1 MGLNS
6 LIKLRLDSG
15 NLLQKLKK
23 ITEGSQKVEKA
34 VKRMNNKAA
43 NSVVKFN
50 RMGKAA
56 ATAAPKMRT
65 LGKAVGAALG
75 PLALVGG
82 AIAVVTTGFKTLA
95 DQDFAEAKLKSLKV
109 DVDALIPSLKGISE
123 ELQGQASVVELTQG
137 AYDVASAGYIK
148 AADAAAVLKA
158 SSMGATGG
166 FSDLNTVAN
175 ATTSVLNAYGL
186 SAQQAESV
194 VDKFIQTQNDG
205 KIVVAE
211 YANNIGKV
219 ASAAAGLNIPLEE
232 VNTIIAQSTASGVQA
247 EVAFTGLKGALAR
260 LASGQANKALSDVGV
275 EITAASLASDGLI
288 GTLRKIEESGAD
300 VGLIFKAL
308 GTESAPALLPVLNNL
323 TKAEE
328 LLKNQV
334 NSAGAAKDAQKLAA
348 DTINGAWKQ
357 IGTTL
362 KNAFSDQSEFGDAF
376 KETLLAINE
385 LLKFTIK
392 LLTPILKFLGQM
404 ATKLFEITDRIGNFI
419 NAAKNF
425 KVPGFNQAETQNF
438 ATPESKAASKIVGA
452 TGTGLTGQTKEEGAK
467 LTNKELLEEINKI
480 SGIDVEN
487 NEKKLKLQNDVNNAL
502 TTEKKDKEDINKI
515 AKDGNDEG
523 AKALAKQQEMW
534 QSVKETIAGGLHS
547 AVMGLIDGTKSLGE
561 SLAGIAK
568 QIASLMLKKAIFGA
582 FGLQAAEGAYV
593 ANGIKPFNQGGLVTK
608 PTMGLVGEAGED
620 EYIIP
625 ASKMAQSMQRY
636 SAGAR
641 GDSVI
646 PGTGQSSSGG
656 GANAQTTV
664 NYSGPILNFN
674 SEEFVPKSAVGQI
687 INSAASKG
695 AAAGEAR
702 TMSTLRNSRGAR
714 SRLGM

>member
-15 NLLQKLKK
+15 NLLQRLKK

-56 ATAAPKMRT
+56 MTAAPKMRT

-109 DVDALIPSLKGISE
+109 NVDALIPSLKGISD

-232 VNTIIAQSTASGVQA
+232 VNTIIAQSTASGVNA

-300 VGLIFKAL
+300 VGVIFKAL

-348 DTINGAWKQ
+348 DTINGAWTQ

-438 ATPESKAASKIVGA
+438 ATPESKAAAKIEGA
-452 TGTGLTGQTKEEGAK
+452 TSTGLTGQTKEEGAK

-480 SGIDVEN
+480 SGVDVEN
-487 NEKKLKLQNDVNNAL
+487 NEKKVKLQNDVNNAL
-502 TTEKKDKEDINKI
+502 TTEKTNKEDINKI
-515 AKDGNDEG
+515 TKKGNEDGAN
-523 AKALAKQQEMW
+523 ALTKQQEMW
-534 QSVKETIAGGLHS
+534 KSIKTTIADGLHG
-547 AVMGLIDGTKSLGE
+547 AIMGLIDGTKSLGE

-568 QIASLMLKKAIFGA
+568 QIGSMMLQKGIMGA
-582 FGLQAAEGAYV
+582 FKLNAEGGYERGGFQAFASGGV
-593 ANGIKPFNQGGLVTK
+593 ATR

-641 GDSVI
+641 GESVI
-646 PGTGQSSSGG
+646 PGTGQSSAGG
-656 GANAQTTV
+656 GADAQTTV

-674 SEEFVPKSAVGQI
+674 SEEFVPKSAIGQI

-695 AAAGEAR
+695 AAAGESR

-714 SRLGM
+714 ARIGM

>member
-15 NLLQKLKK
+15 NLLQRLKK

-56 ATAAPKMRT
+56 MTAAPKMRT

-109 DVDALIPSLKGISE
+109 DVDALIPSLKGISD

-137 AYDVASAGYIK
+137 AYDVASAGFTK

-175 ATTSVLNAYGL
+175 ATTSVLNAYNL
-186 SAQQAESV
+186 SASEAESV

-219 ASAAAGLNIPLEE
+219 AAAAAGLNIPLEE

-247 EVAFTGLKGALAR
+247 EVAFTGLKGAMAR
-260 LASGQANKALSDVGV
+260 LASGQANKALSDVGIEV
-275 EITAASLASDGLI
+275 TAASLAADGFI
-288 GTLRKIEESGAD
+288 GTLKKIEESGAD

-328 LLKNQV
+328 LLQKQKD
-334 NSAGAAKDAQKLAA
+334 SAGAAKDAQKLAA

-438 ATPESKAASKIVGA
+438 ATPESKAAAKIEGA
-452 TGTGLTGQTKEEGAK
+452 TGTGLTGQTKEKGAK
-467 LTNKELLEEINKI
+467 WTEKELQEKINEV
-480 SGIDVEN
+480 SGIDVTN
-487 NEKKLKLQNDVNNAL
+487 NEKKLKLQTDVNDAL

-515 AKDGNDEG
+515 SKDGNDEG
-523 AKALAKQQEMW
+523 VKALTKQQEMW
-534 QSVKETIAGGLHS
+534 QSVKETIAGGLHG

-568 QIASLMLKKAIFGA
+568 QIASMMLKKAIFGA
-582 FGLQAAEGAYV
+582 FNLNAEGGY
-593 ANGIKPFNQGGLVTK
+593 KQGGFQAFASGGMVTK

-641 GDSVI
+641 GESVI
-646 PGTGQSSSGG
+646 PGTGQSSAGG
-656 GANAQTTV
+656 GADAQTTV

-674 SEEFVPKSAVGQI
+674 SEEFVPKSAIGQI
-687 INSAASKG
+687 INSAASRG
-695 AAAGEAR
+695 AKAGEAR
-702 TMSTLRNSRGAR
+702 TLSSLQNSR
-714 SRLGM
+714 SRRQGIGL

>member
-56 ATAAPKMRT
+56 MTAAPKMRT

-109 DVDALIPSLKGISE
+109 DVDALIPSLKGISD
-123 ELQGQASVVELTQG
+123 ELRGQASVVELTQG
-137 AYDVASAGYIK
+137 AYDVASAGFIK
-148 AADAAAVLKA
+148 AADAAAVLRA

-175 ATTSVLNAYGL
+175 ATTSVLNAYNL
-186 SAQQAESV
+186 SASEAESV

-219 ASAAAGLNIPLEE
+219 AAAAAGLNIPLEE
-232 VNTIIAQSTASGVQA
+232 VNTIIAQATASGVQA
-247 EVAFTGLKGALAR
+247 EVAFTGLKGAMAR
-260 LASGQANKALSDVGV
+260 LASGQANKALSDVGIEV
-275 EITAASLASDGLI
+275 TAASLAADGFI
-288 GTLRKIEESGAD
+288 GTLKKIEESGAD

-328 LLKNQV
+328 LLQKQKD
-334 NSAGAAKDAQKLAA
+334 SAGAAKDAQKLAA

-362 KNAFSDQSEFGDAF
+362 QNAFSDQSEFGDAF

-425 KVPGFNQAETQNF
+425 KIPGFNQAETQNF
-438 ATPESKAASKIVGA
+438 ATPESKAAAKIEGA

-487 NEKKLKLQNDVNNAL
+487 NEKKVKLQNDVNNAL

-523 AKALAKQQEMW
+523 VKALTKQQEMW
-534 QSVKETIAGGLHS
+534 QSVKETIAGGLHG

-582 FGLQAAEGAYV
+582 FNLNAEGGY
-593 ANGIKPFNQGGLVTK
+593 KQGGFQAFASGGMVTK

-641 GDSVI
+641 GESVI
-646 PGTGQSSSGG
+646 PGTGQPSAGG

-674 SEEFVPKSAVGQI
+674 SEEFVPKSAIGEI
-687 INSAASKG
+687 INSAATRG
-695 AAAGEAR
+695 AKAGEVR
-702 TMSTLRNSRGAR
+702 TLASLQNSRSKRQGIG
-714 SRLGM
+714 L

>member
-15 NLLQKLKK
+15 NLLQRLKK

-56 ATAAPKMRT
+56 MTAAPKMRT

-109 DVDALIPSLKGISE
+109 DVDALIPSLKGISD

-300 VGLIFKAL
+300 VGVIFKAL

-438 ATPESKAASKIVGA
+438 ATPESKAAAKLEGA

-480 SGIDVEN
+480 SGVDVEN
-487 NEKKLKLQNDVNNAL
+487 NEKKVKLQNDVNNAL
-502 TTEKKDKEDINKI
+502 TTEKTNKEDINKI
-515 AKDGNDEG
+515 TKKGNEDGAN
-523 AKALAKQQEMW
+523 ALTKQQEMW
-534 QSVKETIAGGLHS
+534 KSIKTTIADGLHG
-547 AVMGLIDGTKSLGE
+547 AIMGLIDGTKSLGE

-568 QIASLMLKKAIFGA
+568 QIGSMMLQKGIMGA
-582 FGLQAAEGAYV
+582 LKLNAEGGYER
-593 ANGIKPFNQGGLVTK
+593 GGFQAFASGGMVTK

-641 GDSVI
+641 GESVI
-646 PGTGQSSSGG
+646 PGTGQSSAG
-656 GANAQTTV
+656 GASGSSTTV

-674 SEEFVPKSAVGQI
+674 SEEFVPKSAIGQI

-695 AAAGEAR
+695 AAAGESR

-714 SRLGM
+714 ARIGM

>member
-15 NLLQKLKK
+15 NLLQRLKK

-56 ATAAPKMRT
+56 MTAAPKMRT

-109 DVDALIPSLKGISE
+109 NVDALIPSLKGISD

-232 VNTIIAQSTASGVQA
+232 VNTIIAQSTASGVNA

-300 VGLIFKAL
+300 VGVIFKAL

-328 LLKNQV
+328 LLKKQV

-348 DTINGAWKQ
+348 DTINGAWTQ

-438 ATPESKAASKIVGA
+438 ATPESKAAAKIEGA
-452 TGTGLTGQTKEEGAK
+452 TSTGLTGQTKEEGAK

-480 SGIDVEN
+480 SGVDVEN
-487 NEKKLKLQNDVNNAL
+487 NEKKVKLQNDVNNAL
-502 TTEKKDKEDINKI
+502 TTEKTNKEDINKI
-515 AKDGNDEG
+515 TKKGNEDGAN
-523 AKALAKQQEMW
+523 ALTKQQEMW
-534 QSVKETIAGGLHS
+534 KSIKTTIADGLHG
-547 AVMGLIDGTKSLGE
+547 AIMGLIDGTKSLGE

-568 QIASLMLKKAIFGA
+568 QIGSMMLQKGIMGA
-582 FGLQAAEGAYV
+582 FKLNAEGGYERGGFQAFASGGV
-593 ANGIKPFNQGGLVTK
+593 ATR

-641 GDSVI
+641 GESVI
-646 PGTGQSSSGG
+646 PGTGQSSAGG
-656 GANAQTTV
+656 GADAQTTV

-674 SEEFVPKSAVGQI
+674 SEEFVPKSAIGQI

-695 AAAGEAR
+695 ASAGEAR
-702 TMSTLRNSRGAR
+702 TLSTLRNSRSTR
-714 SRLGM
+714 SRIGM

>member
-109 DVDALIPSLKGISE
+109 DVDALIPSLKGISD

-137 AYDVASAGYIK
+137 AYDVASAGFTK

-158 SSMGATGG
+158 ASMGATGG
-166 FSDLNTVAN
+166 FSDLNTVGN

-219 ASAAAGLNIPLEE
+219 AAAAAGLNIPLEE

-247 EVAFTGLKGALAR
+247 EVAFTGLKGAMAR
-260 LASGQANKALSDVGV
+260 LASGQANKALSEVGIEV
-275 EITAASLASDGLI
+275 TAASLAADGFI
-288 GTLRKIEESGAD
+288 GTLKKIEESGAD

-328 LLKNQV
+328 LLQKQKD
-334 NSAGAAKDAQKLAA
+334 SAGAAKDAQKLAA
-348 DTINGAWKQ
+348 DTINGAWKE

-376 KETLLAINE
+376 KETLKAVNA

-425 KVPGFNQAETQNF
+425 KIPGFNQAETQNF
-438 ATPESKAASKIVGA
+438 ATPESKAAAKIEGA
-452 TGTGLTGQTKEEGAK
+452 TGTGLAGQTKEEGAK

-487 NEKKLKLQNDVNNAL
+487 NEKKVKLQNDVNNAL

-515 AKDGNDEG
+515 TKKGNEDGAN
-523 AKALAKQQEMW
+523 ALTKQQEMW
-534 QSVKETIAGGLHS
+534 KSIKTTIADGLHG
-547 AVMGLIDGTKSLGE
+547 AIMGLIDGTKSLGE

-568 QIASLMLKKAIFGA
+568 QIGSMMLKKAIFGA
-582 FGLQAAEGAYV
+582 FNLNAEGGY
-593 ANGIKPFNQGGLVTK
+593 KQGGFQAFASGGMVTK

-641 GDSVI
+641 GESVI
-646 PGTGQSSSGG
+646 PGTGQSSAGG
-656 GANAQTTV
+656 GADAQTTV

-687 INSAASKG
+687 INSAVSRG
-695 AAAGEAR
+695 AAAGENR
-702 TMSTLRNSRGAR
+702 TLSTLKNSRSRR
-714 SRLGM
+714 SSLGL

>member
-15 NLLQKLKK
+15 NLLQRLKK

-56 ATAAPKMRT
+56 MTAAPKMRT

-109 DVDALIPSLKGISE
+109 DVDALIPSLKGISD

-137 AYDVASAGYIK
+137 AYDVASAGFTK

-175 ATTSVLNAYGL
+175 ATTSVLNAYNL
-186 SAQQAESV
+186 SASEAESV

-219 ASAAAGLNIPLEE
+219 AAAAAGLNIPLEE

-247 EVAFTGLKGALAR
+247 EVAFTGLKGAMAR
-260 LASGQANKALSDVGV
+260 LASGQANKALSDVGIEV
-275 EITAASLASDGLI
+275 TAASLAADGFI
-288 GTLRKIEESGAD
+288 GTLKKIEESGAD

-328 LLKNQV
+328 LLQKQKD
-334 NSAGAAKDAQKLAA
+334 SAGAAKDAQKLAA

-438 ATPESKAASKIVGA
+438 ATPESKAAAKIEGA
-452 TGTGLTGQTKEEGAK
+452 TGTGLTGQTKEKGAK
-467 LTNKELLEEINKI
+467 WTEKELQEKINEV
-480 SGIDVEN
+480 SGIDVTN
-487 NEKKLKLQNDVNNAL
+487 NEKKLKLQTDVNDAL

-515 AKDGNDEG
+515 SKDGNDEG
-523 AKALAKQQEMW
+523 VKALTKQQEMW
-534 QSVKETIAGGLHS
+534 QSVKETIAGGLHG

-568 QIASLMLKKAIFGA
+568 QIASMMLKKAIFGA
-582 FGLQAAEGAYV
+582 FNLNAEGGY
-593 ANGIKPFNQGGLVTK
+593 KQGGFQAFASGGMVTK

-625 ASKMAQSMQRY
+625 TSKMAQSMQRY

-641 GDSVI
+641 GESVI
-646 PGTGQSSSGG
+646 PGTGQSSAGG
-656 GANAQTTV
+656 GADAQTTV

-674 SEEFVPKSAVGQI
+674 SEEFVPKSAIGQI
-687 INSAASKG
+687 INSAASRG
-695 AAAGEAR
+695 AKAGEAR
-702 TMSTLRNSRGAR
+702 TLSSLQNSR
-714 SRLGM
+714 SRRQGIGL

>member
-56 ATAAPKMRT
+56 MTAAPKMRT

-219 ASAAAGLNIPLEE
+219 AAAAAGLNIPLEE
-232 VNTIIAQSTASGVQA
+232 VNTIIAQSTAAGVNA
-247 EVAFTGLKGALAR
+247 EVAFTGLKGAMAR

-300 VGLIFKAL
+300 VGVIFKAL

-438 ATPESKAASKIVGA
+438 ATPESKAAAKIEGA

-480 SGIDVEN
+480 SGVDVEN
-487 NEKKLKLQNDVNNAL
+487 NEKKVKLQNDVNNAL
-502 TTEKKDKEDINKI
+502 TTEKTNKEDINKI
-515 AKDGNDEG
+515 TKKGNEDGAN
-523 AKALAKQQEMW
+523 ALIKQQEMW
-534 QSVKETIAGGLHS
+534 KSIKTTIADGLHG
-547 AVMGLIDGTKSLGE
+547 AIMGLIDGTKSLGE

-568 QIASLMLKKAIFGA
+568 QIGSMMLQKGIMGA
-582 FGLQAAEGAYV
+582 LKLNAEGGYER
-593 ANGIKPFNQGGLVTK
+593 GGFQAFASGGMVTK
-608 PTMGLVGEAGED
+608 PTIGLVGEASED

-641 GDSVI
+641 GESVI
-646 PGTGQSSSGG
+646 PGTGASSSGG
-656 GANAQTTV
+656 ASGSVTTV
-664 NYSGPILNFN
+664 NYSGPLLSFN
-674 SEEFVPKSAVGQI
+674 SEDYVPKSAVGQI

-695 AAAGEAR
+695 AAAGESR

>member
-15 NLLQKLKK
+15 NLLQRLKK

-56 ATAAPKMRT
+56 MTAAPKMRT

-109 DVDALIPSLKGISE
+109 NVDALIPSLKGISD

-232 VNTIIAQSTASGVQA
+232 VNTIIAQSTASGVNA

-300 VGLIFKAL
+300 VGVIFKAL

-348 DTINGAWKQ
+348 NTINGAWTQ

-438 ATPESKAASKIVGA
+438 ATPESKAAAKIEGA
-452 TGTGLTGQTKEEGAK
+452 TSTGLTGQTKEEGAK

-480 SGIDVEN
+480 SGVDVEN
-487 NEKKLKLQNDVNNAL
+487 NEKKVKLQNDVNNAL
-502 TTEKKDKEDINKI
+502 TTEKTNKEDINKI
-515 AKDGNDEG
+515 TKKGNEDGAN
-523 AKALAKQQEMW
+523 ALTKQQEMW
-534 QSVKETIAGGLHS
+534 KSIKTTIADGLHG
-547 AVMGLIDGTKSLGE
+547 AIMGLIDGTKSLGE

-568 QIASLMLKKAIFGA
+568 QIGSMMLQKGIMGA
-582 FGLQAAEGAYV
+582 FKLNAEGGYERGGFQAFASGGV
-593 ANGIKPFNQGGLVTK
+593 ATR

-641 GDSVI
+641 GESVI
-646 PGTGQSSSGG
+646 PGTGQSSAGG
-656 GANAQTTV
+656 GADAQTTV

-674 SEEFVPKSAVGQI
+674 SEEFVPKSAIGQI

-695 AAAGEAR
+695 AAAGESR

-714 SRLGM
+714 ARIGM

>member
-15 NLLQKLKK
+15 NLLQRLKK

-56 ATAAPKMRT
+56 MTAAPKMRT

-109 DVDALIPSLKGISE
+109 NVDALIPSLKGISD

-232 VNTIIAQSTASGVQA
+232 VNTIIAQSTASGVNA

-300 VGLIFKAL
+300 VGVIFKAL

-348 DTINGAWKQ
+348 NTINGAWTQ

-438 ATPESKAASKIVGA
+438 ATPESKAAAKIEGA
-452 TGTGLTGQTKEEGAK
+452 TSTGLTGQTKEEGAK

-480 SGIDVEN
+480 SGVDVEN
-487 NEKKLKLQNDVNNAL
+487 NEKKVKLQNDVNNAL
-502 TTEKKDKEDINKI
+502 TTEKTNKEDINKI
-515 AKDGNDEG
+515 TKKGNEDGAN
-523 AKALAKQQEMW
+523 ALTKQQEMW
-534 QSVKETIAGGLHS
+534 KSIKTTIADGLHG
-547 AVMGLIDGTKSLGE
+547 AIMGLIDGTKSLGE

-568 QIASLMLKKAIFGA
+568 QIGSMMLQKGIMGA
-582 FGLQAAEGAYV
+582 FKLNAEGGYERGGFQAFASGGV
-593 ANGIKPFNQGGLVTK
+593 ATR

-641 GDSVI
+641 GESVI
-646 PGTGQSSSGG
+646 PGTGQSSAGG

-674 SEEFVPKSAVGQI
+674 SEEFVPKSAIGQI

-695 AAAGEAR
+695 AAAGESR

-714 SRLGM
+714 ARIGM

>member
-43 NSVVKFN
+43 NSVVKLN

-56 ATAAPKMRT
+56 MTAAPKMRT
-65 LGKAVGAALG
+65 MGKAVGAALG

-109 DVDALIPSLKGISE
+109 DVDALIPSLKGISD

-137 AYDVASAGYIK
+137 AYDVASAGFTK

-158 SSMGATGG
+158 ASMGATGG
-166 FSDLNTVAN
+166 FSDLNTVGN

-219 ASAAAGLNIPLEE
+219 AAAAAGLNIPLEE

-247 EVAFTGLKGALAR
+247 EVAFTGLKGAMAR
-260 LASGQANKALSDVGV
+260 LASGQANKALSEVGIEV
-275 EITAASLASDGLI
+275 TAASLAADGFI
-288 GTLRKIEESGAD
+288 GTLKKIEESGAD

-328 LLKNQV
+328 LLQKQKD
-334 NSAGAAKDAQKLAA
+334 SAGAAKDAQKLAA
-348 DTINGAWKQ
+348 DTINGAWKE

-376 KETLLAINE
+376 KETLKAVNA

-425 KVPGFNQAETQNF
+425 KIPGFNQAETQNF
-438 ATPESKAASKIVGA
+438 ATPESKAAAKIEGA
-452 TGTGLTGQTKEEGAK
+452 TGTGLAGQTKEEGAK

-487 NEKKLKLQNDVNNAL
+487 NEKKVKLQNDVNNAL

-515 AKDGNDEG
+515 TKKGNEDGAN
-523 AKALAKQQEMW
+523 ALTKQQEMW
-534 QSVKETIAGGLHS
+534 KSIKTTIADGLHG
-547 AVMGLIDGTKSLGE
+547 AIMGLIDGTKSLGE

-568 QIASLMLKKAIFGA
+568 QIGSMMLKKAIFGA
-582 FGLQAAEGAYV
+582 FNLNAEGGY
-593 ANGIKPFNQGGLVTK
+593 KQGGFQAFASGGMVTK

-641 GDSVI
+641 GESVI
-646 PGTGQSSSGG
+646 PGTGQSSAGG
-656 GANAQTTV
+656 GADAQTTV

-674 SEEFVPKSAVGQI
+674 SEEFVPKSAIGQI

-695 AAAGEAR
+695 AAAGESR